1 MPLQMLC
8 SHAFQ
13 ELSTHRRVTQ
23 DRLLQPHIRSLPQS
37 TGQLLILTVLPTL
50 LALQLHELTRV
61 VLEVAGASGRQE
73 HPGNFLTTALHFFI
87 QKIQVLKIT

>member
-23 DRLLQPHIRSLPQS
+23 DRLLPAGHQVFA
-37 TGQLLILTVLPTL
+37 TVDGQLLIVTVSPLLPTL
-50 LALQLHELTRV
+50 PALQLHELTRV

-73 HPGNFLTTALHFFI
+73 YPGNFLTTALHFLI
-87 QKIQVLKIT
+87 QKI